1 MEGGI
6 LLLVLVLAGIGL
18 VDIIRYIYLTL
29 SLVFST
35 KRGLMMKNKR
45 LQQEVDNLEREL
57 KDCQL

>member
-1 MEGGI
+1 MEGQI

-29 SLVFST
+29 SLAFST
-35 KRGLMMKNKR
+35 KKGLMMKNKR
-45 LQQEVDNLEREL
+45 LQRKVDELEREL

>member
-1 MEGGI
+1 MEGNI
-6 LLLVLVLAGIGL
+6 LLLALVLAGVGL

-35 KRGLMMKNKR
+35 KR
-45 LQQEVDNLEREL
+45 EL